1 MAVEE
6 FDASGMEAQ
15 MSASIVL
22 VGAALAIAAV
32 VGVLQ
37 PPGHRGGALLAIAA
51 GAGVGIAGLGLGVPS
66 ISEGTDTEFW
76 WVFFLSSIAGFATV
90 IGVLVLTWRR
100 ARRVG
105 PDEAGGPLPP
115 TTGDLAAHLARLGD
129 DT

>member
-1 MAVEE
+1 MAVEA
-6 FDASGMEAQ
+6 FDASDMETQ

-32 VGVLQ
+32 IGVLQ

-66 ISEGTDTEFW
+66 LSEGTDAEFW
-76 WVFFLSSIAGFATV
+76 SVFFLSSIAGFVTV

-100 ARRVG
+100 ARRVDLDG
-105 PDEAGGPLPP
+105 AGGTAPSI
-115 TTGDLAAHLARLGD
+115 R
-129 DT
+129 

>member
-6 FDASGMEAQ
+6 FDASDMESQ

-37 PPGHRGGALLAIAA
+37 PPGYRGGALLAILA
-51 GAGVGIAGLGLGVPS
+51 GAGVGIAGLGVGVPS
-66 ISEGTDTEFW
+66 LSDGTDEEFW
-76 WVFFLSSIAGFATV
+76 FVFFLSSVAGFATV

-100 ARRVG
+100 ARLKG
-105 PDEAGGPLPP
+105 TDEAGGTAPSI
-115 TTGDLAAHLARLGD
+115 R
-129 DT
+129 

>member
-1 MAVEE
+1 VAVEA
-6 FDASGMEAQ
+6 FDASDMESQ

-37 PPGHRGGALLAIAA
+37 PPGHRCGALFAIAA

-66 ISEGTDTEFW
+66 ISEGTDTAFW
-76 WVFFLSSIAGFATV
+76 WVFFLSSIAGFVTV

-100 ARRVG
+100 ARRLGDV
-105 PDEAGGPLPP
+105 GGPAPSI
-115 TTGDLAAHLARLGD
+115 H
-129 DT
+129 